1 MPGDSLAPGRRSRDR
16 RAAANE
22 RRFLQPS
29 DPQKRPSANLERWRL
44 IVRGVVQG
52 VGYRNACK
60 RRADELGLSG
70 WVRNNCD
77 GSVEVEIEGS
87 QHELGELVFWC
98 EKGTN
103 DAQVREVSSTRVAI
117 TGTDWFEIRS

>member
-1 MPGDSLAPGRRSRDR
+1 M
-16 RAAANE
+16 
-22 RRFLQPS
+22 
-29 DPQKRPSANLERWRL
+29 
-44 IVRGVVQG
+44 RGVVQG

-60 RRADELGLSG
+60 RRAEELGLSG
-70 WVRNNCD
+70 WVRNNSD

-98 EKGTN
+98 EKGPN
-103 DAQVREVSSTRVAI
+103 YAQVSEVSSTRVPI